1 MNLLAI
7 ETATSVC
14 GIAIFINGSFVAI
27 VEEEL
32 HRQHAKKL
40 PEFFDKLLT
49 ETNIKISDIDGIA
62 VSIGPGSFTGLRIG
76 LSYGKGLAFS
86 AGLPVIPV
94 PTLQTLVEGSQY
106 QHENMRCIIHSHRDF
121 VYYQDFSFY
130 NDNYDIKSQPKSGL
144 WKDVV
149 YSLEEYQVIYQ
160 YGCQQLIDQLDTKTG
175 IFKVKPS
182 ALSVGKIALRVFE
195 RDKIIEYHKIEPEYV
210 SDFIISKKIGA

>member
-14 GIAIFINGSFVAI
+14 GIAIFINDALVAI

-32 HRQHAKKL
+32 DRQHAKKL

-49 ETNIKISDIDGIA
+49 ETNIKFSDIDGIA

-86 AGLPVIPV
+86 SGLPVIPV
-94 PTLQTLVEGSQY
+94 PTLQTLVEGSRY
-106 QHENMRCIIHSHRDF
+106 QFENIRCIIHSHRDF

-130 NDNYDIKSQPKSGL
+130 NDIHDITSKPKSGL

-149 YSLEEYQVIYQ
+149 HSIEKNQVIYQ

-175 IFKVKPS
+175 IFEVKPS
-182 ALSVGKIALRVFE
+182 AISVGKIALRVSE

>member
-14 GIAIFINGSFVAI
+14 GIAIFINDALVAI

-32 HRQHAKKL
+32 DRQHAKKL

-49 ETNIKISDIDGIA
+49 ETNIKFSDIDGIA

-86 AGLPVIPV
+86 SGLPVIPV
-94 PTLQTLVEGSQY
+94 TTLQTLVEGSRYQY
-106 QHENMRCIIHSHRDF
+106 KNIRCIIHSHRDF

-130 NDNYDIKSQPKSGL
+130 NDIHDITSKPKSGL

-149 YSLEEYQVIYQ
+149 HSIEKNQVIYQ

-175 IFKVKPS
+175 IFEVKPS

-195 RDKIIEYHKIEPEYV
+195 RDKSIEYHKIEPEYV